1 MEKFVMTTLTDVSK
15 SVEATTVSAD
25 CKHTI
30 AWCLGKLPPLYANYQ
45 SSYESRYGDE
55 IRRLVQ
61 TLIQQLT
68 GDTGGGVAAYQ
79 IGSGMAER
87 FQILHEQLNLPVL
100 MLKCPPRPATE
111 IRTRTPVARKKA
123 K

>member
-1 MEKFVMTTLTDVSK
+1 MDKVVMTTLTALSK
-15 SVEATTVSAD
+15 SVEATTVSPD

-45 SSYESRYGDE
+45 SSYESRYADE

-68 GDTGGGVAAYQ
+68 DDTGGGAEAYQ

-87 FQILHEQLNLPVL
+87 FQVLHERLNLPAL
-100 MLKCPPRPATE
+100 ILKCPPQAAVA
-111 IRTRTPVARKKA
+111 RTRTPVAKRKA